1 MALQGTGTELDP
13 YLVTNLA
20 ELRTGITNANA
31 YYKVTQNLDVRGTQY
46 EAEWLE
52 CTLACLQ
59 LDFNNKELKNVT
71 TAQNN
76 HLFRFNCTTVTLIN
90 FKLVN
95 CVNSKALFAHAT
107 TNYDTLT
114 NLTLFNCSFSVK
126 WYANNQQSNA
136 TTEYGIFGTRFINVD
151 ACVFNLELHGL
162 TKYVMRSDL
171 RVNRSHFILNGVIDL
186 TPTYYRCSS
195 GSMAFSYTFFS
206 LLNAGTKIYVTGT
219 LSVNRVG
226 STPIDFL
233 FFQNSYN
240 ENYDNYGNRAYFAQ
254 CYVYMTLDITVP
266 FDTIQNFDMWRYQTT
281 SATAVPPA
289 SWMAIGDMLV
299 HGGELR
305 SLPSEYARVYLV
317 TKEQAKDSNF
327 LATFGFD
334 VSEVV

>member
-13 YLVTNLA
+13 YLITNLA
-20 ELRTGITNANA
+20 ELRTEVTDAAA

-59 LDFNNKELKNVT
+59 LDFDNKELKNVT

-76 HLFRFNCTTVTLIN
+76 HLFRFNCSTVTIKNL
-90 FKLVN
+90 KLVN
-95 CVNSKALFAHAT
+95 CVNSKALFAHST
-107 TNYDTLT
+107 TDYDALT
-114 NLTLFNCSFSVK
+114 NLTLLNCSFSVK
-126 WYANNQQSNA
+126 WYANNQLSNS
-136 TTEYGIFGTRFINVD
+136 TTEYGIFGTRFINVHVS
-151 ACVFNLELHGL
+151 VFNLELHGL

-171 RVNRSHFILNGVIDL
+171 YVNRSHFILNGNIDL
-186 TPTYYRCSS
+186 TTSS
-195 GSMAFSYTFFS
+195 YTTGSSSTSSYTFFR
-206 LLNAGTKIYVTGT
+206 LLNIGTKIYVTGT
-219 LSVNRVG
+219 LSVNCVG
-226 STPIDFL
+226 TIARGFH
-233 FFQNSYN
+233 FFQNTYN
-240 ENYDNYGNRAYFAQ
+240 TNYDNYGNRAYFAQ

-281 SATAVPPA
+281 TQTTVPPA